1 MTIKLRYI
9 LIVFFLILKT
19 APSWSSDN
27 KAVVTYLEGSASKT
41 RNGKD
46 WKALSKGDTLTES
59 DTVKTGA
66 KARLELTMPDNSK
79 VRFSERTTFRVDT
92 LLFKEEERSLGI
104 KVLLGKVWAKAARA
118 KRGSRFEIKTANAVA
133 GVRGTTYRLDVNE
146 DTSSMVRVYDG
157 EVVVGSLPGELGGK
171 GRRPKYVPGPTEVPG
186 PHEVTREEWEYIVKS
201 WQQITVSPKGVPSK
215 PTSFTPEED
224 RDEWVIWNQGLD
236 K

>member
-1 MTIKLRYI
+1 MT
-9 LIVFFLILKT
+9 F
-19 APSWSSDN
+19 
-27 KAVVTYLEGSASKT
+27 LEGSASKS

-79 VRFSERTTFRVDT
+79 VRFSERTTFRIDT

-104 KVLLGKVWAKAARA
+104 KVLLGKVWAKAAKA
-118 KRGSRFEIKTANAVA
+118 KKGSRFEIKTANAVA

-157 EVVVGSLPGELGGK
+157 EVVVGSLPVKSEGKGGK
-171 GRRPKYVPGPTEVPG
+171 RYVPGPTEVPG